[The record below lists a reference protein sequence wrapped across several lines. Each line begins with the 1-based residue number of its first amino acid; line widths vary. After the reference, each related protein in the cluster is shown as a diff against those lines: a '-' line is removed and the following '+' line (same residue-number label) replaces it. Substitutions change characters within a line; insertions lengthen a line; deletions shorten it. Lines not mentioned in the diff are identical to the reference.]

1 MVVLKDLL
9 ISLPEAQV
17 IGDLNTSV
25 DQLYYDSRKVTP
37 GSALICVPDDQDFK
51 TDDAKRGSQKYMA
64 EHGVQRGAT
73 VVVANE
79 KAVFVNLPDSVT
91 KVLVPDT
98 RTALA
103 LMAAEFY
110 GHPSRKMILVGITG
124 TNGKTTTAQ
133 LVAEVLRGSGIKS
146 VGVIGTLGATTEN
159 TFFDTGC
166 TTPRS
171 LDTQRLLAEFLD
183 NGAEA
188 VVIEVSS
195 HGLELQRVVGCAFD
209 AAIYTNFSQDHLDFH
224 GTMEDYWAAKVL
236 FFTDIA
242 DYSLRYKKNFGAV
255 VNLDDAYGRKL
266 VEETVNGQKY
276 PYLTYSIEYN
286 SQIKADNV
294 RVTPSSLRFN
304 VLSREGNTSF
314 DIALT
319 GSFNVYN
326 SLAAICYGV
335 LAGIPTPRIQQA
347 MDGVKSPAGRMEF
360 ISEGQDFGV
369 VVDYAH
375 SPASLEHVLNA
386 LREFSKGTTQLICVF
401 GCGGERDALK
411 RPEMGAIAAT
421 LADIVVITDDNPRRE
436 DATKISE
443 DIRVGTNRGK
453 AKVLIEHDRKKA
465 IEYAVSIAKRGDF
478 VLLAGKGHETY
489 QIVKGDH
496 IHFDDREVVR
506 DVLRSRA

>member
-1 MVVLKDLL
+1 MAILKDLL
-9 ISLPEAQV
+9 ISLPESRV
-17 IGDLNTSV
+17 IGDENTTI
-25 DQLYYDSRKVTP
+25 DQIYYDSRKVTP
-37 GSALICVPDDQDFK
+37 GSALVCVPNDQDFE
-51 TDDAKRGSQKYMA
+51 TDDAKRGTAKVMA
-64 EHGVQRGAT
+64 AHGVQRGAT
-73 VVVANE
+73 VIVATE
-79 KAVFVNLPDSVT
+79 EDVFVNLPDSVT

-98 RTALA
+98 RRALA
-103 LMAAEFY
+103 FMAAEFY
-110 GHPSRKMILVGITG
+110 GNPSRKMILVGITG

-133 LVAEVLRGSGIKS
+133 LVAEVLRGGGLKS

-171 LDTQRLLAEFLD
+171 LDTQRLLAEFLA

-195 HGLELQRVVGCAFD
+195 HGLELQRVVACAFD

-224 GTMEDYWAAKVL
+224 KTMEAYWAAKLL

-242 DYSLRYKKNFGAV
+242 EYSLHYKKNFAAV
-255 VNLDDAYGRKL
+255 INLDDAYGRKL
-266 VEETVNGQKY
+266 IEKTINGQKY
-276 PYLTYSIEYN
+276 SHLTYSIEYE

-304 VLSREGNTSF
+304 VISHKGDTSF
-314 DIALT
+314 NVALT

-335 LAGIPTPRIQQA
+335 LAKIPMPRIQQA

-386 LREFSKGTTQLICVF
+386 LREFNKGPTKLICVF

-421 LADIVVITDDNPRRE
+421 LADVVVITNDNPRGE
-436 DATKISE
+436 DPTKISE
-443 DIRVGTNRGK
+443 DIKAGTTSGK
-453 AKVLIEHDRKKA
+453 AKIVVEHDRRKA
-465 IEYAVSIAKRGDF
+465 IEYAVSIAEKSDF
-478 VLLAGKGHETY
+478 ILLAGKGHETY
-489 QIVKGDH
+489 QIIKGEH
-496 IHFDDREVVR
+496 THFSDQEVARE
-506 DVLRSRA
+506 VLRSRT